1 MTDEQPVSENSET
14 KAENAQFGYW
24 LVGFVDL
31 LGQQSAFLKADEA
44 WELDKAAGQRLLKE
58 ALKSSV
64 GTILGMRKLLAQFR
78 SAFRSTGTGEP
89 GDPQELVQ
97 WRKARVREDRWSD
110 GIVLSTPLS
119 PAEDH
124 NPISAVFEILVG
136 IGGLA
141 LMHLAA
147 GRPLRAGVSIGGG
160 IECEGEL
167 FGPALVKAYQLESK
181 AAGSPRVVV
190 DAQVYKFLETQVR
203 APASAPME
211 KARREMALLIQSLL
225 VKDEDGA
232 VILDFA
238 GPWFQQNLPDA
249 PELLSKARS
258 FAQDSRKEHRTDKKL
273 FERYSSVVRYLESRM
288 PAESLVDGL
297 KGNSQ

>member
-1 MTDEQPVSENSET
+1 MTTDRMGFNGNQRDGED
-14 KAENAQFGYW
+14 AQLGYW

-31 LGQQSAFLKADEA
+31 LGQQEAFMKLDDVWKLDEA
-44 WELDKAAGQRLLKE
+44 EGKRLLE
-58 ALKSSV
+58 ETLKSSV
-64 GTILGMRKLLAQFR
+64 GTILGMRKLLEGFR
-78 SAFRSTGTGEP
+78 TAFRSTEP
-89 GDPQELVQ
+89 DGLREPPELLH

-110 GIVLSTPLS
+110 GIVLSTPLRPS
-119 PAEDH
+119 EEH

-141 LMHLAA
+141 LIHLAA
-147 GRPLRAGVSIGGG
+147 GRPLRAGIAVGGG

-190 DAQVYKFLETQVR
+190 APEVNKFLEAQAR
-203 APASAPME
+203 APASGPLE
-211 KARREMALLIQSLL
+211 GARREMALLIQSLL
-225 VKDEDGA
+225 VEDEDGA
-232 VILDFA
+232 LILDFA

-258 FAQDSRKEHRTDKKL
+258 FAHESRKEHRTDKKL
-273 FERYSSVVRYLESRM
+273 FERYSSVVRYLESRL
-288 PAESLVDGL
+288 PAESLADGM
-297 KGNSQ
+297 KGTAQ